1 MRVARSSVINQYRLS
16 LLVVHINNLW
26 IEQLGLQP
34 ISCLLSSQISR
45 KAELRSR
52 LAELQLQL
60 SGPQQTLGIVG
71 DGKKEK
77 MKRQV

>member
-1 MRVARSSVINQYRLS
+1 M
-16 LLVVHINNLW
+16 LVVHINNLW
-26 IEQLGLQP
+26 IIVALVYNQ
-34 ISCLLSSQISR
+34 SRALLPSQISR